1 MKRLSLVLIAVGACA
16 LVIQNAHA
24 TPLFSDGFGYNSGS
38 NLGGSVNPGNSVAWG
53 TGNAS
58 NLQIGS
64 GNLTYSGLND
74 LGGND
79 LVVTSGTSTSD
90 INTYSAVTSGSIYI
104 SFLIQCTTLPTAN
117 NALMALDPGT
127 LTPGQSSTAAG
138 GPDAVT
144 VYTGSTATGWKIG
157 VRTDGGGSGAVYSG
171 TLSLNTTYFVVEEYT
186 FGSGSSVGNLYVNP
200 SPIGSQPGTPTA
212 TQTTA
217 TVVAS
222 IDDVGV
228 KAQSAT
234 SQGDYIIDNIL
245 VGTTWEDVTP
255 APVPEP
261 ATFALAGLG
270 MLGLVLARRMR
281 R

>member
-16 LVIQNAHA
+16 LIIQNAHA
-24 TPLFSDGFGYNSGS
+24 TLLFSDGFNYTTLG
-38 NLGGSVNPGNSVAWG
+38 NLGGNVNPGNSVAWG

-90 INTYSAVTSGSIYI
+90 INTYSVVSSGNIYI

-157 VRTDGGGSGAVYSG
+157 VRTGGGGSGAIYSG

-186 FGSGSSVGNLYVNP
+186 FGLGSSVGNLYVNP

-212 TQTTA
+212 TQATA

-222 IDDVGV
+222 IDNVGV

-234 SQGDYIIDNIL
+234 TQGAYIIDNIL
-245 VGTTWEDVTP
+245 VGTTWEDVT
-255 APVPEP
+255 PVPEP

-270 MLGLVLARRMR
+270 MLGLVLTRRMR